1 MIKSLLFLGLLTL
14 AGHAGAQTTPP
25 PQIGVGRWTVVNTT
39 NVTTAA
45 TFAVADIHTVS
56 PNVAW
61 GLTYDTTVPNP
72 VPADFRFKNKTFVR
86 TNNAAGT
93 EFYTDNL
100 GAAGIANAAFEG
112 ANIEGIDGQTAVAAM
127 FRATAAGGGQ
137 ILRTSNGGVS
147 WTAVQGNGF
156 AGPAGFNNWVHM
168 FDASVG
174 VSFGD
179 PNAGP
184 GSATPYFEVL
194 RTTDGGL
201 TWTRIPAS
209 SLPAPAPAPAVE
221 GGLVRSY
228 FALRGTNTIWAS
240 TSQQQPVGPCR
251 ILKSTDAGLTW
262 AAYDTPLTNQIDHIA
277 FKDALNGIAFN
288 TASSPGNPPKPGT
301 INLIRTTDGGV
312 SWAPITPINSAT
324 GKFYATDIDAVP
336 AAAGVPGFFVSAGNA
351 SVPNASSL
359 PDDAFGSSTS
369 LDGITWKDIDNAIL
383 VSATRRRVY
392 LCLSVISNT
401 AGYAGGFFEQTTG
414 AGGIYKV
421 NAVTPLPT
429 RFAIEKTALG
439 AYPNPSTG
447 VFQLQLENGL
457 KTLTQLTVTDVLG
470 RTVYRRQLTP
480 SAASSEVLS
489 VDLTQ
494 EKPGVY
500 TMELRNEAGVSQ
512 KKVVIQ

>member
-1 MIKSLLFLGLLTL
+1 M
-14 AGHAGAQTTPP
+14 AGHAYAQTTPP
-25 PQIGVGRWTVVNTT
+25 PPPQVGVGRWTVVNTT
-39 NVTTAA
+39 NVTTFD
-45 TFAVADIHTVS
+45 TYAVDDIHTVS

-61 GLTYDTTVPNP
+61 GITYDATVPNP
-72 VPADFRFKNKTFVR
+72 TPANFRFKNKTFIR
-86 TNNAAGT
+86 TSNAAGT
-93 EFYTDNL
+93 EFYFDNL
-100 GAAGIANAAFEG
+100 GAGGAANADFEG

-127 FRATAAGGGQ
+127 FRSTAAGGGQ

-168 FDASVG
+168 FDANVG
-174 VSFGD
+174 VSLGD
-179 PNAGP
+179 PNTGP
-184 GSATPYFEVL
+184 GSASPYFEVL
-194 RTTDGGL
+194 RTIDGGL

-209 SLPAPAPAPAVE
+209 SLPAPAPAPAAE

-240 TSQQQPVGPCR
+240 TTQQQPVGPCR

-262 AAYDTPLTNQIDHIA
+262 TAYNTPLINQINRIA

-288 TASSPGNPPKPGT
+288 TAAAPGTPTTPPTPGT
-301 INLIRTTDGGV
+301 INVIRTTDGGV
-312 SWAPITPINSAT
+312 TWVPIIPVNSAT

-336 AAAGVPGFFVSAGNA
+336 ASAGVPGYFVSAGNA
-351 SVPNASSL
+351 NVPNAPSVPN
-359 PDDAFGSSTS
+359 DALGSSTS
-369 LDGITWKDIDNAIL
+369 ADGITWKDIDNAIL
-383 VSATRRRVY
+383 VSSTRRRVY
-392 LCLSVISNT
+392 LCLDVISST
-401 AGYAGGFFEQTTG
+401 AGYAGGYFEQTTG

-421 NAVTPLPT
+421 NAATPLPT
-429 RFAIEKTALG
+429 RFAAEKTALG

-457 KTLTQLTVTDVLG
+457 KTATQLTVTDALG

-480 SAASSEVLS
+480 SAASSEVIS
-489 VDLTQ
+489 VDLTK

-500 TMELRNEAGVSQ
+500 TIELRNEAGVSQ